1 MVVWEVRV
9 PFLRELGVRIRAV
22 YLDFF
27 STERASSTDT
37 SRDLLPLL
45 KMLEGNLVGEG
56 TQVENTQ
63 HTACRAT
70 GLGGPD
76 HTVWLKGLVYWG
88 FLNQG

>member
-56 TQVENTQ
+56 TRNTLPAVQ
-63 HTACRAT
+63 QALGVLITRC
-70 GLGGPD
+70 GLRDWFIGGS
-76 HTVWLKGLVYWG
+76 
-88 FLNQG
+88 